1 MFFHLFIRC
10 KMIKVKIEPLSS
22 RRLLYPRPL
31 VLVTSASKDGKPNI
45 ITLAWSM
52 PTSFEPP
59 LVAISVAK
67 ERFSHE
73 LIEDSGEFVVNIPS
87 RKLLGPV
94 LFCGST
100 SGRFVDKFKEAGLTP
115 LPSER
120 VKPPRIKEC
129 VAHLECKLVEK
140 FQTGDHTIFIGEVV
154 ASSADE
160 GAFDERLILNLDQV
174 EPLLQVGG
182 DYYVTIGEK
191 FRAK

>member
-1 MFFHLFIRC
+1 MT
-10 KMIKVKIEPLSS
+10 KIEIDPPSS

-31 VLVTSASKDGKPNI
+31 VLVTSASKEGKPNI

-59 LVAISVAK
+59 LVAISVAR

-73 LIEDSGEFVVNIPS
+73 LIEDLCEFVINIPS
-87 RKLLGPV
+87 RNLLGPV

-100 SGRFVDKFKEAGLTP
+100 SGRFVDKFKETGLTP
-115 LPSER
+115 LPSKK

-140 FQTGDHTIFIGEVV
+140 FQTGDHTIFLGEVV

-160 GAFDERLILNLDQV
+160 AAFDEKLILNLEQV

-182 DYYVTIGEK
+182 DYYVSTGEK
-191 FRAK
+191 FRAR